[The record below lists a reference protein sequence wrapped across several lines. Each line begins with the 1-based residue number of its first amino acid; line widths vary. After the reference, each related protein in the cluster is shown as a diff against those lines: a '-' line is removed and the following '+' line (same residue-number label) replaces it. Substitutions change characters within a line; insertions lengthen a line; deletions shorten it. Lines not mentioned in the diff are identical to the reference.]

1 MLTFGP
7 LSSVFDLAT
16 FGALWWWYGGA
27 DAPSLFQTGWFVEG
41 LLTQLLI
48 VLVLRTRELP
58 WRRPGPAVAVVL
70 ALGWAASIGLL
81 LPVAPLAG
89 LLQMTPLPTAYLLW
103 LIVVTAAYATC
114 GQLVKRRYLRRYRSW
129 L

>member
-7 LSSVFDLAT
+7 LSSLFDLAT
-16 FGALWWWYGGA
+16 FGALWWGFGGA

-58 WRRPGPAVAVVL
+58 WRRPGPAAIVVL
-70 ALGWAASIGLL
+70 ALWCAASIGLV
-81 LPVAPLAG
+81 LPVTPLAAPLHLTSLPAG
-89 LLQMTPLPTAYLLW
+89 YVLW
-103 LIVVTAAYATC
+103 LAVVAVSYASC
-114 GQLVKRRYLRRYRSW
+114 AQLVKHRYLRRHRAW